1 VRPTL
6 ADELAGRLAELT
18 GQGLARS
25 LRVATGLDFSSND
38 YLGLARDPGLRAGL
52 LARLAALPPGEP
64 LGAPASRLLRGHTRL
79 HADLERRLAAWKGT
93 EAALLFASG
102 YQANVGLLTALLG
115 PRDRAVSD
123 ALNHASLIDG
133 LRLAGCRRVIV
144 PHLDLAT
151 VEREL
156 ARPHPEGRTFL
167 VTESL
172 FSMEGD
178 VAPLDRYADLAARHG
193 AELIVDDAHATGLY
207 GDARGSGLCEAF
219 AVERRVAAV
228 VSTLGK
234 AVGLSGAFVAGPRV
248 LVDYLVN
255 RCRAFVFTTAP
266 PPLLLHA
273 LDSALDRIAAEPLRR
288 RRALELA
295 DRLRRRLRE
304 HGVLP
309 VHGSEHPPGAEGA
322 GDAAVAAVAEVGEG
336 AEVAGT
342 PGISGAA
349 GGATVA
355 AAGGVGP
362 IVPLLLG
369 DNARALAAAERLA
382 ALGFDVRAIRP
393 PTVPPGTARL
403 RVSVHADH
411 SEAEIDAL
419 AEALAAALGPQHVGA
434 VAQPV
439 PLVAPSPAAV
449 GPAKD
454 RAAGAAAESG
464 PHIASAGSVIA
475 AAGGEKP

>member
-1 VRPTL
+1 MPPTL

-18 GQGLARS
+18 SQDLVRS
-25 LRVATGLDFSSND
+25 LRCAAGLDFSSND
-38 YLGLARDPGLRAGL
+38 YLGLARDPALRAAL
-52 LARLAALPPGEP
+52 VARLAALPPGEP

-102 YQANVGLLTALLG
+102 YQANVGLLSALLG

-144 PHLDLAT
+144 PHLDLAA

-156 ARPHPEGRTFL
+156 ARPHPEGRTYL

-178 VAPLDRYADLAARHG
+178 VAPIDRYAELAARHG

-207 GDARGSGLCEAF
+207 GEARGSGLCEAF

-273 LDSALDRIAAEPLRR
+273 LDAALDCIAAEPWRR

-304 HGVLP
+304 LGLLPAHGGGRQL
-309 VHGSEHPPGAEGA
+309 GAE
-322 GDAAVAAVAEVGEG
+322 D
-336 AEVAGT
+336 
-342 PGISGAA
+342 SGGA
-349 GGATVA
+349 GGA
-355 AAGGVGP
+355 GP

-419 AEALAAALGPQHVGA
+419 AAALADALGTLPRGVGA
-434 VAQPV
+434 EPMPLAV
-439 PLVAPSPAAV
+439 PSSSAA
-449 GPAKD
+449 GAAKD
-454 RAAGAAAESG
+454 RAAGAAAEPG
-464 PHIASAGSVIA
+464 TQITGAGTVIA
-475 AAGGEKP
+475 AAGRTAGGEEP

>member
-1 VRPTL
+1 MRPAL
-6 ADELAGRLAELT
+6 ADELAGCLAELT
-18 GQGLARS
+18 DQGLARS
-25 LRVATGLDFSSND
+25 LRFAAGRDFSSND
-38 YLGLARDPGLRAGL
+38 YLGLARDPRLRAAL

-115 PRDRAVSD
+115 PGDRAVSD

-144 PHLDLAT
+144 PHLDLAAI
-151 VEREL
+151 EREL

-178 VAPLDRYADLAARHG
+178 VAPLDRYAELAERHG

-219 AVERRVAAV
+219 AVERRAAAV

-234 AVGLSGAFVAGPRV
+234 AVGLAGAFVAGSRV

-273 LDSALDRIAAEPLRR
+273 LDAALDCIAAEPWRR

-304 HGVLP
+304 RGVLP
-309 VHGSEHPPGAEGA
+309 AHGGERPGGAGTWQCRERWGRRERRGRRECRESPLARGRRPDRAAAPGRQRPGARRGRASGGA
-322 GDAAVAAVAEVGEG
+322 RLRRPRHPAAD
-336 AEVAGT
+336 
-342 PGISGAA
+342 GAA
-349 GGATVA
+349 G
-355 AAGGVGP
+355 
-362 IVPLLLG
+362 
-369 DNARALAAAERLA
+369 D
-382 ALGFDVRAIRP
+382 RP
-393 PTVPPGTARL
+393 AARL
-403 RVSVHADH
+403 
-411 SEAEIDAL
+411 
-419 AEALAAALGPQHVGA
+419 GPC
-434 VAQPV
+434 
-439 PLVAPSPAAV
+439 
-449 GPAKD
+449 
-454 RAAGAAAESG
+454 
-464 PHIASAGSVIA
+464 
-475 AAGGEKP
+475 

>member
-1 VRPTL
+1 MRPTL

-25 LRVATGLDFSSND
+25 LRVAAGRDFSSND
-38 YLGLARDPGLRAGL
+38 YLGLARDPGLRAAL
-52 LARLAALPPGEP
+52 LARLATLPPGEP

-102 YQANVGLLTALLG
+102 YQANVGLLSTLLG

-144 PHLDLAT
+144 PHLDLAA

-207 GDARGSGLCEAF
+207 GEARGSGLCEVF
-219 AVERRVAAV
+219 AVEHQVAAV

-273 LDSALDRIAAEPLRR
+273 LDAALDCIAAEPWRR
-288 RRALELA
+288 RRALDLA

-304 HGVLP
+304 LGVLAA
-309 VHGSEHPPGAEGA
+309 HGGDRPPLAEGPT
-322 GDAAVAAVAEVGEG
+322 E
-336 AEVAGT
+336 
-342 PGISGAA
+342 A
-349 GGATVA
+349 GGAV
-355 AAGGVGP
+355 GPGP

-369 DNARALAAAERLA
+369 DNARALAAAGRLA
-382 ALGFDVRAIRP
+382 ALGFDIRAIRP

-419 AEALAAALGPQHVGA
+419 AEALAGALGTHVGA
-434 VAQPV
+434 VAQP
-439 PLVAPSPAAV
+439 APPAASPPSAA

-454 RAAGAAAESG
+454 RAVGAAADSET
-464 PHIASAGSVIA
+464 PIASAGTVIA
-475 AAGGEKP
+475 AAGSPAGGGKP

>member
-1 VRPTL
+1 MPPTL

-25 LRVATGLDFSSND
+25 LRVAAGLDFSSND
-38 YLGLARDPGLRAGL
+38 YLGLARDPGLRAAL
-52 LARLAALPPGEP
+52 LARLAALPPCEP

-102 YQANVGLLTALLG
+102 YQANVGLLSALLG

-144 PHLDLAT
+144 PHLNVAA

-178 VAPLDRYADLAARHG
+178 VAPLDLYADLAARHG

-207 GDARGSGLCEAF
+207 GDARGSGLCEVF

-273 LDSALDRIAAEPLRR
+273 LDAALDCIAAEPWRR

-304 HGVLP
+304 LGVLP
-309 VHGSEHPPGAEGA
+309 AHGGDRPPLAEGPTEA
-322 GDAAVAAVAEVGEG
+322 GSAVS
-336 AEVAGT
+336 
-342 PGISGAA
+342 P
-349 GGATVA
+349 
-355 AAGGVGP
+355 GP

-382 ALGFDVRAIRP
+382 ELGFDVRAIRP

-419 AEALAAALGPQHVGA
+419 AEALVAALGAQHVGE

-439 PLVAPSPAAV
+439 PLASPSPSAA
-449 GPAKD
+449 GSAKD
-454 RAAGAAAESG
+454 RAAGAAAEAG
-464 PHIASAGSVIA
+464 MPIASAGTVIA
-475 AAGGEKP
+475 VAGRAAGGVKP